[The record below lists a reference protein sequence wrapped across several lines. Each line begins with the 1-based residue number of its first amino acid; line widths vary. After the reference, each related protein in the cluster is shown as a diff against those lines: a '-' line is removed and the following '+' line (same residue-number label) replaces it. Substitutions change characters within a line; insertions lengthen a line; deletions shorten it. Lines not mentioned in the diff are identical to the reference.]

1 MSMSTNINEL
11 FIQATIDA
19 QKLASILD
27 DDTLLTLYSF
37 YKQAIVGDINTEK
50 PSFFNFKDTKKWN
63 SWSSLKGMSKLQAQ
77 GMYIKHIKDIQ
88 SRCKAKI

>member
-1 MSMSTNINEL
+1 MQRINL
-11 FIQATIDA
+11 FFFVFIIYEQDYRMF
-19 QKLASILD
+19 L
-27 DDTLLTLYSF
+27 F
-37 YKQAIVGDINTEK
+37 VVRK

-88 SRCKAKI
+88 SRCKSKI